1 MDTTMELDELKHAW
15 QALGRQLERQEAIQW
30 QLLRERKLERVRHG
44 LRPLVWGQVL
54 QMLLGLGL
62 IALGVACWTGNAGVP
77 GLFWSGVLVHA
88 FGVAHV
94 ALGGI
99 TLGLVGTIDYSA
111 PVLRIQKQM
120 ARLRS
125 VYAVNANVC
134 GPPWWVMWVLV
145 VVAFAGLGPADPAGG
160 TPLWIRLAL
169 ALGVAG
175 WLATYALA
183 WLVRRRARRAGREG
197 GLVEDSGAIRRGR
210 ALLDEIAEFER
221 G

>member
-94 ALGGI
+94 ALAPQ
-99 TLGLVGTIDYSA
+99 GLVL
-111 PVLRIQKQM
+111 LRTDH
-120 ARLRS
+120 
-125 VYAVNANVC
+125 
-134 GPPWWVMWVLV
+134 
-145 VVAFAGLGPADPAGG
+145 AGYFEAMESTFGSHAG
-160 TPLWIRLAL
+160 
-169 ALGVAG
+169 
-175 WLATYALA
+175 
-183 WLVRRRARRAGREG
+183 
-197 GLVEDSGAIRRGR
+197 
-210 ALLDEIAEFER
+210 FER
-221 G
+221 VPTPPELPPLLTDFEREFHARGIPTHHAAYRRLPTQVL

>member
-134 GPPWWVMWVLV
+134 GAPWWVLWVLV
-145 VVAFAGLGPADPAGG
+145 VIGFAGLSPTHVAGP
-160 TPLWIRLAL
+160 TPLWIWIS
-169 ALGVAG
+169 LGIG
-175 WLATYALA
+175 ILGTLATWLWAAKAARKPDSLYARLDD
-183 WLVRRRARRAGREG
+183 GTDG
-197 GLVEDSGAIRRGR
+197 IRRSLR
-210 ALLDEIAEFER
+210 LFDEIDMVEHD
-221 G
+221 

>member
-1 MDTTMELDELKHAW
+1 M
-15 QALGRQLERQEAIQW
+15 
-30 QLLRERKLERVRHG
+30 
-44 LRPLVWGQVL
+44 
-54 QMLLGLGL
+54 
-62 IALGVACWTGNAGVP
+62 
-77 GLFWSGVLVHA
+77 
-88 FGVAHV
+88 
-94 ALGGI
+94 
-99 TLGLVGTIDYSA
+99 
-111 PVLRIQKQM
+111 LRIQKQM

-134 GPPWWVMWVLV
+134 GAPWWVMWVLV